1 MNSFISSKEYTR
13 HAWSLLLKVGFAAL
27 LVAGFFLM
35 GHSQTA
41 IAEGCPDSQRV
52 TFEGSRSSG
61 GVGQFCEYGSPQCPS
76 GYHLSSCGATSLDAP
91 LPSGPG
97 TCSVECTCTSDDYS
111 CMGPPPP
118 PGPTPPP
125 PPPSGTPSGN
135 IRANPNPCSITG
147 SASACTSNITWNT
160 DYVDSV
166 EVMVR
171 KNNGPEA
178 LFSTNATC
186 GGTACPAPWITA
198 SPDYFDFTLYGFSGG
213 VRTSLDT
220 VRVTGVRQTPPDT
233 QPQGNFENLTCSPA
247 GSGGSIQ
254 GWAFDADS
262 PSISIDVHI
271 YKDGPAGAGGVFVG
285 VIRADAYRPDV
296 NTAFGIAGNHGFY
309 MSPLPAALRDGATHQ
324 VYLYA
329 INTNGTGP
337 NPLIN
342 GSPKP
347 VQCPVEPTCPN
358 TQLFAVALADTT
370 IRVGETTLAF
380 APNGW
385 SGGTFTTSNSGVASV
400 AAPQGS
406 SAVITAKA
414 VGVTNIAGE
423 GWTASNGATGCGL
436 GSQQLFVEAAVAT
449 GSIQANPNPIKVCV
463 PETTGAT
470 NITAKADAPAEVRI
484 YNANGQP
491 DGAVLFTL
499 LANETKTI
507 PTGNWVKNGTEF
519 RLRTTGNG
527 AKQLASVTVGVNA
540 EDCKQVEKPIVD
552 LKAVPNPVDYGS
564 SSNLIWRQIG
574 GPADECKAIAGP
586 GFNTNGAVEGND
598 QSAPLF
604 AESTFTITC
613 KGPGGAD
620 TKSVTVSV
628 RSEVGGP
635 IDAWVDNTNTA
646 SGSGLGVAVDC
657 GTILGTWTKPK
668 AGVDGYR
675 IYYYNTNSASWI
687 MLKQVPAAQVQGY
700 GTRIGQV
707 FTPPSVNTPYR
718 YRVYTYKGAQE
729 GVAKN
734 DAFGSPIAAVPC
746 DAGEGDLSPSNKD
759 IIRIR
764 NKDLVWDAKTTQ
776 DHAIEPAL
784 PIVAGDSVKFA
795 INLVN
800 GGTTAIS
807 TPIKVDD
814 LLTNV
819 VKPAVAG
826 GFNLSVSCE
835 ASGQCQLKNF
845 AYDPGTNRM
854 SMIVAPTP
862 GNSLAPLSGEVWT
875 ITFTTKTQA
884 PAGQVGRPF
893 RFQNVA
899 CLNLPAGVP
908 CEKDVTTP
916 LLITPYIL
924 VLPAGAPTFEEIQ

>member
-1 MNSFISSKEYTR
+1 MN
-13 HAWSLLLKVGFAAL
+13 LLNPIKKHVQQLWPPVLTF
-27 LVAGFFLM
+27 GFFAVVAVSFFFVS
-35 GHSQTA
+35 HTSTA
-41 IAEGCPDSQRV
+41 VAAVSCPDKQEV
-52 TFEGSRSSG
+52 TFYGNRSSG

-76 GYHLSSCGATSLDAP
+76 GYHLSSCGSPSLDAP

-97 TCSVECTCTSDDYS
+97 TCSVSCTCESDDAS
-111 CMGPPPP
+111 CMGPP

-125 PPPSGTPSGN
+125 PPSSGTPSGN
-135 IRANPNPCSITG
+135 IRANPNPCNITG

-160 DYVDSV
+160 DYVESV

-178 LFSTNATC
+178 LFSTSTDC
-186 GGTACPAPWITA
+186 GGVSCPAPWITRT
-198 SPDYFDFTLYGFSGG
+198 PDYFDFILYGFSGG
-213 VRTSLDT
+213 VRTALDT
-220 VRVTGVRQTPPDT
+220 VRVTGIRQIPPDT
-233 QPQGNFENLTCSPA
+233 QPQGNFENLTCNPV

-271 YKDGPAGAGGVFVG
+271 YKDGPAGNGGVFVG

-296 NTAFGIAGNHGFY
+296 NTAFGITGNHGFY
-309 MSPLPAALRDGATHQ
+309 MSPLPATLRDGLTHQ

-329 INTNGTGP
+329 INTNGSGP
-337 NPLIN
+337 NPLLN

-347 VQCPVEPTCPN
+347 VQCPVQPTCPS
-358 TQLFAVALADTT
+358 TQLFAVVLADTT
-370 IRVGETTLAF
+370 IRIGETTLAF

-385 SGGTFTTSNSGVASV
+385 SGGTFTTSNAGVATV

-406 SAVITAKA
+406 SAVVTAKA
-414 VGVTNIAGE
+414 VGVTNIAGQ

-436 GSQQLFVEAAVAT
+436 GSQQLFVEAAAVT
-449 GSIQANPNPIKVCV
+449 GSVSANPNPITVCNPDTV
-463 PETTGAT
+463 GAT
-470 NITAKADAPAEVRI
+470 NITATADSPAEVRI

-491 DGAVLFTL
+491 DGAVLFSI
-499 LANETKTI
+499 LAYETKTI

-519 RLRTTGNG
+519 RLMTSGSG
-527 AKQLASVTVGVNA
+527 SKQIASVTVGVNTK
-540 EDCKQVEKPIVD
+540 DCSHVEKPVVE
-552 LKAVPNPVDYGS
+552 LTANPNPVDYGGPTR
-564 SSNLIWRQIG
+564 LMWRQIG
-574 GPADECKAIAGP
+574 GPADECQATTGP
-586 GFNTNGAVEGND
+586 GFNTNGATEGNTK
-598 QSAPLF
+598 SAPLF
-604 AESTFTITC
+604 AESIFTIVC
-613 KGPGGAD
+613 KGPGGSD
-620 TKSVTVSV
+620 TKNVTVGV

-635 IDAWVDNTNTA
+635 IDSWVDNTNTA
-646 SGSGLGVAVDC
+646 GSSGLGVAVDC
-657 GTILGTWTKPK
+657 GTILATWTKAK
-668 AGVDGYR
+668 ASIEGYR
-675 IYYYNTNSASWI
+675 IYYYNTSSASWVL
-687 MLKQVPAAQVQGY
+687 LKQVPVAQVQRY
-700 GTRIGQV
+700 GTRIGQA
-707 FTPPSVNTPYR
+707 FAPPSVNIAYR
-718 YRVYTYKGAQE
+718 YRVYTYRGAQE
-729 GVAKN
+729 GVATQ

-759 IIRIR
+759 IIQIR
-764 NKDLVWDAKTTQ
+764 NKALNWDAKTTQ

-814 LLTNV
+814 LLTNLS
-819 VKPAVAG
+819 KPTTAG

-835 ASGQCQLKNF
+835 VNGQCQLKNF
-845 AYDPGTNRM
+845 AYDPATNRL

-875 ITFTTKTQA
+875 ITFTAKTQA

-893 RFQNVA
+893 RFRNVA
-899 CLNLPAGVP
+899 CLNLPAGVA
-908 CEKDVTTP
+908 CEKEVTTP
-916 LLITPYIL
+916 LLVTPYIL